1 MLEQQERRITEI
13 DSIIKWLYE
22 DNISGKLT
30 DEHFSQMSTDYEREQ
45 AGLQVS
51 VEELRES
58 VAACEQQSVNMDSFL
73 KLVKKYTC
81 AGQAV
86 PRNANILMNTLQR
99 ISAFCISAQS
109 HGRVKK
115 YPGQKYILYIFC
127 QTNICKKI
135 ICME

>member
-1 MLEQQERRITEI
+1 MLENLRGVIAFAREDTEGFIRQAMSNRMAAQMQEQAKRMLEQQERRITEI

-73 KLVKKYTC
+73 KLVKKYT
-81 AGQAV
+81 V
-86 PRNANILMNTLQR
+86 LDKLFPEMRTSL
-99 ISAFCISAQS
+99 
-109 HGRVKK
+109 
-115 YPGQKYILYIFC
+115 
-127 QTNICKKI
+127 
-135 ICME
+135 

>member
-1 MLEQQERRITEI
+1 MLENLRGVIAFAREDTEGFIRQAMSNRMAAQMQEQAKRMLEQQEWRITEI

-22 DNISGKLT
+22 DNISDKLT

-73 KLVKKYTC
+73 KLVKKYT
-81 AGQAV
+81 V
-86 PRNANILMNTLQR
+86 PDKLFPEMRTSL
-99 ISAFCISAQS
+99 
-109 HGRVKK
+109 
-115 YPGQKYILYIFC
+115 
-127 QTNICKKI
+127 
-135 ICME
+135 

>member
-1 MLEQQERRITEI
+1 MQEQAKRMLEQQEWRITEI

-73 KLVKKYTC
+73 KLVKKYT
-81 AGQAV
+81 V
-86 PRNANILMNTLQR
+86 PDKLFPEMRTSL
-99 ISAFCISAQS
+99 
-109 HGRVKK
+109 
-115 YPGQKYILYIFC
+115 
-127 QTNICKKI
+127 
-135 ICME
+135 